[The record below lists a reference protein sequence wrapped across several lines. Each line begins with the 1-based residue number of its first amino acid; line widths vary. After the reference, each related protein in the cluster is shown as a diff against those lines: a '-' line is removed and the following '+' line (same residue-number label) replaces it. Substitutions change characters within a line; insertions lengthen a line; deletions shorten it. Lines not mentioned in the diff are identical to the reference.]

1 MDAKLQK
8 EENIMKYIKLQPNS
22 KKPLNRKVFYN
33 NLNELTDAAIVLDDD
48 KDVVFIDFDNLE
60 DNKGYEGRIINT
72 IQRYYPSSLVV
83 QTTRGYHLYYKTNR
97 KLKQWTSKL
106 INIGVRCDAKMGNA
120 YAVIKQNGVVRTHW
134 GELSF
139 DNLTELPDILLPIT
153 SGQNNAENLCGL
165 KDGDGRHDKLLSHLC
180 RIRKN
185 YDDVNIVEIANFINQ
200 VVFAEPLDVIE
211 MQNILNSVMNY
222 DIEPVNNTSQDTSKE
237 KPTLI
242 DVCKNISKKY
252 DIHIANNQ
260 IYYFDNGKYNND
272 PVKFM
277 ELIYSEYEFYRTEY
291 QEMLFQFKVLGK
303 KEQQDNSIILLR
315 NGAIVDGK
323 YSQENKEFSSAYLDI
338 TFEEN
343 AYDEEVDKF
352 FQFITNNENSTEK
365 NDLRIV
371 LEEMIGHCLMT
382 KNFPHKIFLLIG
394 NGANG
399 KSTLMNVLF
408 SMFGNLATNVP
419 IKKLERDDYVA
430 RLTNK
435 LVNISDDVDFSYIKS
450 SQNIKTLASGDIVPA
465 RELYSR
471 AYYFKNKATMIFS
484 MNELV
489 IFSDHTFG
497 MERRLCILPF
507 ENRVKKADPS
517 ILDRLTTDNAKSYL
531 LRLGLEGMK
540 RIKENKGQI
549 SYSKTIEAIVK
560 NYMAENDSVYSFIE
574 YGNFIIDNQ
583 PFSTVYEEYSSYCN
597 RSDFIPYKKN
607 NFSRKLK
614 TRGYMT
620 KVKNL
625 NGVPTRILVKELSN

>member
-1 MDAKLQK
+1 
-8 EENIMKYIKLQPNS
+8 MKYIKLQPNS

-200 VVFAEPLDVIE
+200 VVFAEPLDAIE

-583 PFSTVYEEYSSYCN
+583 PFSTVYEGYSSYCN

>member
-1 MDAKLQK
+1 
-8 EENIMKYIKLQPNS
+8 MKYIKLQPNS

>member
-1 MDAKLQK
+1 
-8 EENIMKYIKLQPNS
+8 MKYIQLHPNS
-22 KKPLNRKVFYN
+22 KKPLNRNTFYN
-33 NLNELTDAAIVLDDD
+33 SMDGLTDAGIVLDEDEG
-48 KDVVFIDFDNLE
+48 VVFIDFDNLE
-60 DNKGYEGRIINT
+60 DNKGCEGRIINA
-72 IQRYYPSSLVV
+72 IQHYYPSSLVV
-83 QTTRGYHLYYKTNR
+83 KTTRGFHLYYKTNR

-106 INIGVRCDAKMGNA
+106 INIGVRCDAKLGKA
-120 YAVIKQNGVVRTHW
+120 YAVIKQNGVVRNHW

-153 SGQNNAENLCGL
+153 NGQNNAENLCGL

-180 RIRKN
+180 RIRAN

-200 VVFAEPLDVIE
+200 VVFAEPLDAKE
-211 MQNILNSVMNY
+211 MQNILNSAMNY
-222 DIEPVNNTSQDTSKE
+222 DIKPVNNTSQNTTTE

-260 IYYFDNGKYNND
+260 IYYFDDGKYNND

-277 ELIYSEYEFYRTEY
+277 ELIYSEYEFYRAEY
-291 QEMLFQFKVLGK
+291 EEMLFQFKILGK

-315 NGAIVDGK
+315 NGAIVNGK
-323 YSQENKEFSSAYLDI
+323 YSQDNKEFSSAYLDI

-352 FQFITNNENSTEK
+352 LQFITNNENSTEK
-365 NDLRIV
+365 NDLRII

-408 SMFGNLATNVP
+408 SMFGDLATNVP

-507 ENRVKKADPS
+507 ENKVKKADPS

-574 YGNFIIDNQ
+574 NGNFIIENQ
-583 PFSTVYEEYSSYCN
+583 PFSTVYTAYSSYCN

-614 TRGYMT
+614 TRGYIT

-625 NGVPTRILVKELSN
+625 NGVPTRILLKELSN